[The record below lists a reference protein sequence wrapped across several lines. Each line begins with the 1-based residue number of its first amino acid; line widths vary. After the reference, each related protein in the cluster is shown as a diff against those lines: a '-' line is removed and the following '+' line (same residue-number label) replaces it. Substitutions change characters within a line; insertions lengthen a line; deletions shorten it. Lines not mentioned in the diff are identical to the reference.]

1 MAHAAPMRVLAF
13 VAFALLL
20 ATGLSGCL
28 SSDDPADDPQD
39 GSTAGYPRYE
49 PANDLYHFELDV
61 KGQLFHFDWAP
72 GAIGKAWNKGT
83 LEIPVQ
89 LPDRFLLISGANGTS
104 GSFSLTTSSTCPS
117 SCAIQLAPGAKL
129 FFLAPPSAHQIT
141 LKANGVELDFDPTT
155 IRDYQESETQV
166 VSGEHAY
173 DLEAI
178 QEATFPHRTPGM
190 PNYAASQA
198 YFAQYFR
205 DLGYDVEVDPYGTT
219 DLPTGCLPAG
229 LEGQLCP
236 SSVANIV
243 AMKPGTE
250 DPGKILFVAGGH
262 YDMVPGTTHAAFDDT
277 SGVVTTMELA
287 RALAPYDFRYTIAF
301 ALWGGEEDGI
311 LGSQFW
317 VQTNP
322 EARARVLSYW
332 NLDVVGMSWPAPL
345 SPAIDPVV
353 ISAGPDAP
361 TPGGTGQTS
370 DPISKSLLD
379 WAQTLQQDWFGFPE
393 EVNGTDVFYYEGIA
407 AGQASGYAQVNAQ
420 SDHTPFMAAGIP
432 SYFIFNG
439 DALGQ
444 GGVGIHNEK
453 DTLANLTKYSIYGT
467 DTDFDADFA
476 TLEDFH
482 LGKQALAASWET
494 VMFFPFYHAVLT
506 DLGVYVPPGVAGSS
520 PVSIPPVGMAS

>member
-1 MAHAAPMRVLAF
+1 MRVLVPLALVLL
-13 VAFALLL
+13 VAAGF
-20 ATGLSGCL
+20 SGCFDSEDL
-28 SSDDPADDPQD
+28 DDDPESGFAQ
-39 GSTAGYPRYE
+39 GYPRYE
-49 PANDLYHFELDV
+49 PANDLYHYEFDV
-61 KGQLFHFDWAP
+61 QGETFHFDFAP
-72 GAIGKAWNKGT
+72 GAIGKAWNKGDQPLT
-83 LEIPVQ
+83 IE
-89 LPDRFLLISGANGTS
+89 LPEKFLLISGANGTS
-104 GSFSLTTSSTCPS
+104 GSFSLAPASFD
-117 SCAIQLAPGAKL
+117 LAPGAKQ
-129 FFLAPPSAHQIT
+129 FFLAPPATTTVQVTVDGDMVT
-141 LKANGVELDFDPTT
+141 LDPVG
-155 IRDYQESETQV
+155 IKDYQESETQV
-166 VSGEHAY
+166 VSGENVYALSEH
-173 DLEAI
+173 
-178 QEATFPHRTPGM
+178 QEANFPHRTPGR

-198 YFAQYFR
+198 YFAQSFR

-250 DPGKILFVAGGH
+250 DPGKIIFVAGGH

-287 RALAPYDFRYTIAF
+287 RALAPYDFRYTLAF

-322 EARARVLSYW
+322 DARARVLSYW

-345 SPAIDPVV
+345 SPEIDPVV

-361 TPGGTGQTS
+361 SGEGGGTS
-370 DPISKSLLD
+370 DPISQDLLA

-393 EVNGTDVFYYEGIA
+393 EVNGTDVFYYEGVA
-407 AGQASGYAQVNAQ
+407 AGQAAGYAAVNAQ

-432 SYFIFNG
+432 AYFIFNG
-439 DALGQ
+439 DALGE
-444 GGVGIHNEK
+444 GGVGIHNER
-453 DTLANLTKYSIYGT
+453 DTLVNLTKYSVYGT

-476 TLEDFH
+476 SIEDFE
-482 LGKQALAASWET
+482 LGRQALADSWET
-494 VMFFPFYHAVLT
+494 VMFFPLYHTLLT
-506 DLGVYVPPGVAGSS
+506 DLGVYTPPGVAGRS
-520 PVSIPPVGMAS
+520 PASIPAL